1 MNESQGVSA
10 IVEGCAV
17 TSSPHY
23 GWSLT
28 IECCIVVQWGLLV
41 GWLLSTQLT
50 VSDDMSERCCV
61 PWVPTGL
68 PWVSADEP
76 TEGICALDPK
86 GIGGGIFVMGEWS
99 VLLN

>member
-1 MNESQGVSA
+1 M
-10 IVEGCAV
+10 
-17 TSSPHY
+17 
-23 GWSLT
+23 
-28 IECCIVVQWGLLV
+28 V
-41 GWLLSTQLT
+41 GWLLPTQLT
-50 VSDDMSERCCV
+50 VGDDMSEIRCV

-68 PWVSADEP
+68 PWANADEP